1 MLFQVSKIYKGNT
14 LFTLTNSYYSLP
26 DRKAGRRDDE
36 VDAHAQVRRQG
47 HGRQRQRR
55 QGEERKEE
63 KIRAAR

>member
-1 MLFQVSKIYKGNT
+1 
-14 LFTLTNSYYSLP
+14 
-26 DRKAGRRDDE
+26 
-36 VDAHAQVRRQG
+36 VDAHAQVRSEG